1 MAVYAIHFNQAKR
14 ASYGGGDYGGGGG
27 ASGGTLSRYDF
38 SRALEE
44 LGVHVDGWE
53 AGALMDRFGVEMDE
67 VNQAKMMNKD
77 SNTNQAVSIFVQ

>member
-1 MAVYAIHFNQAKR
+1 MFSIHTKQAKR
-14 ASYGGGDYGGGGG
+14 ASYGGGGDGRGGG

-67 VNQAKMMNKD
+67 VYRAKMCTAR
-77 SNTNQAVSIFVQ
+77 NTNHSSVQYLSFQ